1 MDDRQ
6 PAFNLP
12 PVIVWSA
19 GLLLAIHV
27 VMQLLLQLVSFD
39 LYAELLLA
47 LAYIPARYG
56 EAADILP
63 GGTAARLWTPFTYA
77 LLHGGWLHLAVN
89 LLWMASFGSAV
100 ARRFGAGRFLALS
113 AAGAAAG
120 ALAHHLAYPG
130 SEGIMVGASAAISAQ
145 MAAAVRFVFLPGGPL
160 GGGHGRGAYFQPAPG
175 LLRTLLDP
183 RALAFLAVWF
193 GINLLFGMEGA
204 LVPGVGGAIA
214 WQAHIG
220 GFLSGLVL
228 FPLIDPVR
236 PEPVP
241 PEEL

>member
-19 GLLLAIHV
+19 GLLLAIQLV
-27 VMQLLLQLVSFD
+27 LQLLPFE
-39 LYAELLLA
+39 LYSRLLLS
-47 LAYIPARYG
+47 LAYIPARAG
-56 EAADILP
+56 EAAFFLP
-63 GGTAARLWTPFTYA
+63 GGTAARLWTPLTYA

-100 ARRFGAGRFLALS
+100 ARRFGTARFLLLS
-113 AAGAAAG
+113 TIGAAAG
-120 ALAHHLAYPG
+120 ALAHHLAHPG

-145 MAAAVRFVFLPGGPL
+145 MAAAVRFAFAPGGPL
-160 GGGHGRGAYFQPAPG
+160 GGGRGREAYAQPAPT

-183 RALAFLAVWF
+183 RPLAFLGLWF
-193 GINLLFGMEGA
+193 GINLLFGMESALIPGA
-204 LVPGVGGAIA
+204 GGDIA

-220 GFLSGLVL
+220 GFLAGLLL
-228 FPLIDPVR
+228 FPLLDPIGR
-236 PEPVP
+236 EPP
-241 PEEL
+241 PLDDL